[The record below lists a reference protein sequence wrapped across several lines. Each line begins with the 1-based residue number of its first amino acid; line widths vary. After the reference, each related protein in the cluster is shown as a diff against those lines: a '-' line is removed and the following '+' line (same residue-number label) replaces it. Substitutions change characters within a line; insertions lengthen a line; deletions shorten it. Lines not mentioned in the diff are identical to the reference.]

1 MFYKVLKV
9 IVKPIFY
16 LIFCIKI
23 VHKERLRY
31 EGGMIL
37 IANHRSNFDPIFMHL
52 VVKPKVQLMA
62 KQELF
67 KNPMLRWLVT
77 ALGAFPVE
85 RGRGDLGAIKNAFKI
100 LRSGGTL
107 GIFPEGTRTRTD
119 HMRPFQHG
127 VAILPIYFAKTF
139 RPFRRNPIIVGEP
152 IQMQDVLEA
161 KLSNTEDVK
170 QMTNY
175 LFEKMQELEKEAKAL
190 CK

>member
-16 LIFCIKI
+16 LIFGIKV

-67 KNPMLRWLVT
+67 KKSHV
-77 ALGAFPVE
+77 ALARDGS
-85 RGRGDLGAIKNAFKI
+85 GRVSSGTGPGG
-100 LRSGGTL
+100 SGGDQKCL
-107 GIFPEGTRTRTD
+107 
-119 HMRPFQHG
+119 
-127 VAILPIYFAKTF
+127 
-139 RPFRRNPIIVGEP
+139 
-152 IQMQDVLEA
+152 
-161 KLSNTEDVK
+161 
-170 QMTNY
+170 
-175 LFEKMQELEKEAKAL
+175 
-190 CK
+190 